1 MKETPAL
8 TVTSST
14 ISSAA
19 AAEPTL
25 IEFTTFLRLDSAGGD
40 PSPDTL
46 RGYLSG
52 AQAFL
57 AWAASRCLS
66 AGAATEDD
74 VRAYRRELVERGY
87 ARSTVAHRLAV
98 VRRLFDAIAWRGLR
112 LDNPAAGIRPPR
124 PLARIED
131 RVRSLSIIEL
141 DRLFRAVPATTL
153 DELRDRTAL
162 ALMALHG
169 LRSIEVHRA
178 AVSDLQLP
186 EGGTPVL
193 RVHGKTGE
201 RTLYLRD
208 DVAELVGAYL
218 VARRDAGIESSAL
231 VIVHGN
237 RARGRRLSRRSL
249 DSIANRH
256 FAGAGLP
263 HRGCHILRHTAATLS
278 LAAGAGIEHV
288 QTMLGH
294 ASLTTTS
301 VYAHAIAR
309 AENNPAALIGVAV

>member
-1 MKETPAL
+1 
-8 TVTSST
+8 V
-14 ISSAA
+14 SSAPA
-19 AAEPTL
+19 GEPNL
-25 IEFTTFLRLDSAGGD
+25 IDFTAFLRLDSAGGD

-57 AWAASRCLS
+57 TWAARRGLS
-66 AGAATEDD
+66 ARAATEDD

-112 LDNPAAGIRPPR
+112 VDNPAAGIRPPR
-124 PLARIED
+124 PLARVED
-131 RVRSLSIIEL
+131 RVRSLSVVEL

-153 DELRDRTAL
+153 DGLRDRTAL

-169 LRSIEVHRA
+169 LRSVEVHRA
-178 AVSDLQLP
+178 GISDLRLP
-186 EGGTPVL
+186 EGGTPEL

-201 RTLYLRD
+201 RTVYLRD
-208 DVAELVGAYL
+208 DVARLVGAYL
-218 VARRDAGIESSAL
+218 AARRDAGIEASAL
-231 VIVHGN
+231 VVVHGN

-256 FAGAGLP
+256 FAAAGLV

-288 QTMLGH
+288 RAMLGH
-294 ASLTTTS
+294 KSLATTS
-301 VYAHAIAR
+301 VYTHAIAR
-309 AENNPAALIGVAV
+309 AENDPAAFIGVAV